1 MSDTRNYFVQNYSR
15 PDLPTTA
22 VLRDKDGDIV
32 MELEEVD
39 LTRMYEA
46 GYNLPEN
53 FTVKAKDGVTDL
65 YGVMWKPADFDPE
78 KKYPVIS
85 YVYPGPQVEPYP
97 TSFSIGEI
105 GRASCRERQA

>member
-1 MSDTRNYFVQNYSR
+1 
-15 PDLPTTA
+15 
-22 VLRDKDGDIV
+22 
-32 MELEEVD
+32 
-39 LTRMYEA
+39 MYEA

-78 KKYPVIS
+78 KKYPIIS

-97 TSFSIGEI
+97 TSFSIG
-105 GRASCRERQA
+105 GTAARAHSLSRSEEHTSELQSRGQLVCRLLLEKRSKTM